1 MSSALNGQKFNGL
14 IREAPSYKL
23 LDGLVPIRWFDGCLT
38 VAQAFEHLQ
47 TMETSQWLLWPW
59 AKRIFMDDPE
69 MDFRWL
75 KCSDAF
81 IVWLPK
87 TGQVLQTNTINDEG
101 FLDMVFDRCI

>member
-1 MSSALNGQKFNGL
+1 
-14 IREAPSYKL
+14 
-23 LDGLVPIRWFDGCLT
+23 
-38 VAQAFEHLQ
+38 
-47 TMETSQWLLWPW
+47 
-59 AKRIFMDDPE
+59 MDDPE